1 MGPILTMGPKV
12 LFLYPE
18 ALMDL
23 VKDLVKERFGAD
35 VARELS
41 RKPGLFEDGKLYQ
54 RREIAEKLC
63 VEFVRRGGDDNT
75 RKDAVARV
83 LKKWLSAPS
92 SPFRKEMRGRYRF
105 LGFDATIG
113 QALGMADPGS
123 ATRHAPRT
131 VAPSP
136 VQEIGAGSYE
146 VYAWYL
152 PRYQA
157 TSENR
162 WPIKIGKAGPDGLS
176 SSLSDFQENLPEQP
190 CYLLRLRCADDREAR
205 DREALLH
212 AWFRSR
218 AQELNDRPSKNWF
231 LTNPAE
237 IADAVRNII
246 GANALPGNTSDLE
259 IEDVIDEAF
268 KDVPAEDWARLPADL
283 TDRLDDYLYGKD
295 RT

>member
-1 MGPILTMGPKV
+1 
-12 LFLYPE
+12 
-18 ALMDL
+18 
-23 VKDLVKERFGAD
+23 
-35 VARELS
+35 
-41 RKPGLFEDGKLYQ
+41 
-54 RREIAEKLC
+54 
-63 VEFVRRGGDDNT
+63 VR
-75 RKDAVARV
+75 
-83 LKKWLSAPS
+83 
-92 SPFRKEMRGRYRF
+92 
-105 LGFDATIG
+105 
-113 QALGMADPGS
+113 
-123 ATRHAPRT
+123 
-131 VAPSP
+131 
-136 VQEIGAGSYE
+136 EIGAGSYE

-176 SSLSDFQENLPEQP
+176 RGLSDFHANLPEQP

-218 AQELNDRPSKNWF
+218 GQGLNDPPSKNWF
-231 LTNPAE
+231 LTNPSE

-246 GANALPGNTSDLE
+246 GADALPGNTSNLE

>member
-1 MGPILTMGPKV
+1 
-12 LFLYPE
+12 
-18 ALMDL
+18 MDL
-23 VKDLVKERFGAD
+23 IEDLVKERFGTA
-35 VARELS
+35 VAHELS
-41 RKPGLFEDGKLYQ
+41 RKSGLFEHGKLYP
-54 RREIAEKLC
+54 RSHITETLRD
-63 VEFVRRGGDDNT
+63 EFVRRGGDDDT
-75 RKDAVARV
+75 GKDAVARV
-83 LKKWLSAPS
+83 LKKWLSAPG

-113 QALGMADPGS
+113 QALDMANPGTAS
-123 ATRHAPRT
+123 RNAPKT
-131 VAPSP
+131 GGPSP
-136 VQEIGAGSYE
+136 VREIGAGPYE

-157 TSENR
+157 TSEDR

-176 SSLSDFQENLPEQP
+176 RRLGDFHENLPEQP

-218 AQELNDRPSKNWF
+218 GQELRDLPGKEWF
-231 LTNPAE
+231 MTNPQE

-246 GANALPGNTSDLE
+246 GASALQGNASNLE
-259 IEDVIDEAF
+259 IEDVIDDAF
-268 KDVPAEDWARLPADL
+268 KDVTADDWARLPADL
-283 TDRLDDYLYGKD
+283 TDRLDDYLYGRD

>member
-1 MGPILTMGPKV
+1 MDPI
-12 LFLYPE
+12 E
-18 ALMDL
+18 
-23 VKDLVKERFGAD
+23 DLVKERFGTN

-41 RKPGLFEDGKLYQ
+41 RKPGLFEDGKLYP
-54 RREIAEKLC
+54 RSHITETLRD
-63 VEFVRRGGDDNT
+63 EFVRRGGDDDT

-83 LKKWLSAPS
+83 LKKWLAAPS
-92 SPFRKEMRGRYRF
+92 SPFRREMRGRYRF
-105 LGFDATIG
+105 LGFDAAIG
-113 QALGMADPGS
+113 QGLGMADPDR
-123 ATRHAPRT
+123 ATRP

-136 VQEIGAGSYE
+136 VREVGAGSYE

-157 TSENR
+157 TSKNR

-176 SSLSDFQENLPEQP
+176 RRLSDFHEDLPEQP
-190 CYLLRLRCADDREAR
+190 CYLLRLRCTDDREAR

-218 AQELNDRPSKNWF
+218 GQELNDPPSKNWF
-231 LTNPAE
+231 LTNPSE

-246 GANALPGNTSDLE
+246 GANALQGNTSNLE

-268 KDVPAEDWARLPADL
+268 KDVTADDWARLPADL
-283 TDRLDDYLYGKD
+283 TDRLDEYLYGKN
-295 RT
+295 RA

>member
-1 MGPILTMGPKV
+1 
-12 LFLYPE
+12 
-18 ALMDL
+18 MDL
-23 VKDLVKERFGAD
+23 IEDLVKERFGTD

-41 RKPGLFEDGKLYQ
+41 RKPGLFEHGKLYP
-54 RREIAEKLC
+54 RSHITETLRD
-63 VEFVRRGGDDNT
+63 EFVRRGGDDDT

-83 LKKWLSAPS
+83 LKKWLAAPS

-113 QALGMADPGS
+113 QALGMADPDS
-123 ATRHAPRT
+123 TNRDAPRAG
-131 VAPSP
+131 APSP
-136 VQEIGAGSYE
+136 VREIGAGSYE

-176 SSLSDFQENLPEQP
+176 RGLSDFHENLPEQP

-218 AQELNDRPSKNWF
+218 GQGLNDPPSKNWF
-231 LTNPAE
+231 LTNPSE

-246 GANALPGNTSDLE
+246 GADALPGNTSNLE